1 EFLRELVRGSG
12 RSLESLTGPLGVST
26 TTIGVYLG
34 GKVPRERFVTS
45 LVAATSGRH
54 ADRVRALSLLRAA
67 LSPAPVRPPEQS
79 APAQVA
85 ELQGQL
91 IEAYQRL
98 TRAQDQR
105 DELREAADNYGR
117 LVMVL
122 WTMVHFLR
130 RRVDGLTRERE
141 ELRNRAA
148 DSPWLEQSARELAR
162 AQGQESRAVARLDGA
177 QEMRRRAEDML
188 ARVIDQVGRLSQEL
202 EELRAGAGLGP
213 GEVRDPERPPVP
225 VEVAPVTEDIDRA
238 LNRAD
243 EISAE
248 SARTLE
254 RIGRELD
261 APVGAETAPAVPAVS
276 AVPAREQI
284 AVVHAAEDTLWA
296 EWVGWLLT
304 AAGFDVLSRQL
315 GGTPDPY
322 GPQPAVL
329 VWSAATQRHRAAAP
343 TYVPR
348 LVVLQVAGASPVRWG
363 ASAVNLATL
372 GETAASEAVH
382 QALGLEPPEQLP
394 QPGRGGRRPAFPGDL
409 PRIFNLPSRNAEFTG
424 RAGQLAELRERL
436 RPQLFPDDQPSY
448 EPPRYTTMPQAVCG
462 LSGVGK
468 TQLALEYAHRFAA
481 EYAVVWWISA
491 EQSESIAASLAEL
504 AFRLGESPEETQN
517 LAEAAQSALDALRR
531 EPQGRWL
538 VVLDNADDPDAVMPY
553 LPSGPGDVLVTS
565 RNRTWNLRTG
575 VLELDVFTVEE
586 AVDHLLRRLPG
597 VGRED
602 ASELAAEVGHIPLA
616 VELAASW
623 LYETAT
629 PVGTYIE
636 QLREQTVLALS
647 AVTPA
652 DSPVAFGAPWQVAFM
667 RLLRDMPAAA
677 RLLQLCSLMSAEP
690 VSVQLLYG
698 DRMVEALLPY
708 DERLRDRL
716 MMGQVLQSLRRYGL
730 AVFDSAKGTVQ
741 VHRLVQAVVRNDMG
755 DQELEDVRHTVHR
768 VLAGARPAFGGTDD
782 RANWPLYARV
792 WPHLGASGAAACPDP
807 ETRELFIDRVHY
819 LWQRGELS
827 MAEQLARELTRRWEE
842 LFGER
847 DRQLL
852 RLRSQL
858 AAVLR
863 SQGRFTECLPLDEDV
878 LARMREELGEDH
890 PQTLRTA
897 GAVAADLRVL
907 GRFREALELVVD
919 ARARMQEMMGEDHP
933 DALALSHSHAVDL
946 HIAGSYQA
954 ARRLNEEVARSSTT
968 VLGQWHPQTFDALA
982 ALGADLRALGEY
994 AESVALLRDLA
1005 EAPEE
1010 DPQGPAALARATSLA
1025 LSLRRAGQDEEAREL
1040 LRQTHTAYRE
1050 RYDDAL
1056 PGALACA
1063 LALASARAD
1072 AGETEAALE
1081 LGRAVHERV
1090 TASLGA
1096 DHPSALVCAHNLAVH
1111 LRQGG
1116 QALQAVE
1123 LSRTAAEG
1131 LRAALGE
1138 HPYAMIAQV
1147 TLANATAE
1155 AGDPG
1160 AAVPLTRES
1169 LDWLSWRL
1177 SPEHPDVMVV
1187 SADLAVAVREAGVF
1201 GEAMVLR
1208 DDAVADLARVL
1219 PDGHRWL
1226 SAARAGRRID
1236 RDLEMFPQ

>member
-1 EFLRELVRGSG
+1 LARDNGGVGQDRGGRPFGPIRAETREAQALAEFLRELVRASG
-12 RSLESLTGPLGVST
+12 RPLESLTGPLGLST

-54 ADRVRALSLLRAA
+54 ADRVRALALLRAA
-67 LSPAPVRPPEQS
+67 RSPAPVRPPERS
-79 APAQVA
+79 ATTQVT

-105 DELREAADNYGR
+105 DKLREAADNYGR

-141 ELRNRAA
+141 ELRNGPA
-148 DSPWLEQSARELAR
+148 DAPRLAQSARELAR
-162 AQGQESRAVARLDGA
+162 VEGQESRAVARLDGA

-202 EELRAGAGLGP
+202 AELRAGAGLGP
-213 GEVRDPERPPVP
+213 GDVPEPERAPAP
-225 VEVAPVTEDIDRA
+225 VEVAPVAEDIDRA

-261 APVGAETAPAVPAVS
+261 APVEAEAAPAVPA
-276 AVPAREQI
+276 APAREQV

-304 AAGFDVLSRQL
+304 AAGFEVLSRQL
-315 GGTPDPY
+315 GGMAGPY
-322 GPQPAVL
+322 GPHPTVL

-343 TYVPR
+343 IYAPR
-348 LVVLQVAGASPVRWG
+348 LVVLQVAGGTPVRWG
-363 ASAVNLATL
+363 TSAVNLAVL
-372 GETAASEAVH
+372 GEAAASEAVH

-394 QPGRGGRRPAFPGDL
+394 HPGRGGRRPAFPGDL

-436 RPQLFPDDQPSY
+436 RPQLFPADQPSY
-448 EPPRYTTMPQAVCG
+448 EPPRYVTAPQAVCG

-481 EYAVVWWISA
+481 EYAVVWWIPA

-597 VGRED
+597 LGRED
-602 ASELAAEVGHIPLA
+602 AAELAAEVGHIPLA

-652 DSPVAFGAPWQVAFM
+652 DSPVAFGAPWQLAFA

-677 RLLQLCSLMSAEP
+677 R
-690 VSVQLLYG
+690 
-698 DRMVEALLPY
+698 
-708 DERLRDRL
+708 RL
-716 MMGQVLQSLRRYGL
+716 
-730 AVFDSAKGTVQ
+730 
-741 VHRLVQAVVRNDMG
+741 H
-755 DQELEDVRHTVHR
+755 
-768 VLAGARPAFGGTDD
+768 
-782 RANWPLYARV
+782 
-792 WPHLGASGAAACPDP
+792 
-807 ETRELFIDRVHY
+807 
-819 LWQRGELS
+819 
-827 MAEQLARELTRRWEE
+827 
-842 LFGER
+842 
-847 DRQLL
+847 
-852 RLRSQL
+852 
-858 AAVLR
+858 
-863 SQGRFTECLPLDEDV
+863 
-878 LARMREELGEDH
+878 
-890 PQTLRTA
+890 
-897 GAVAADLRVL
+897 
-907 GRFREALELVVD
+907 
-919 ARARMQEMMGEDHP
+919 
-933 DALALSHSHAVDL
+933 
-946 HIAGSYQA
+946 
-954 ARRLNEEVARSSTT
+954 
-968 VLGQWHPQTFDALA
+968 QW
-982 ALGADLRALGEY
+982 
-994 AESVALLRDLA
+994 
-1005 EAPEE
+1005 
-1010 DPQGPAALARATSLA
+1010 
-1025 LSLRRAGQDEEAREL
+1025 
-1040 LRQTHTAYRE
+1040 
-1050 RYDDAL
+1050 
-1056 PGALACA
+1056 
-1063 LALASARAD
+1063 
-1072 AGETEAALE
+1072 
-1081 LGRAVHERV
+1081 
-1090 TASLGA
+1090 
-1096 DHPSALVCAHNLAVH
+1096 
-1111 LRQGG
+1111 
-1116 QALQAVE
+1116 
-1123 LSRTAAEG
+1123 
-1131 LRAALGE
+1131 
-1138 HPYAMIAQV
+1138 
-1147 TLANATAE
+1147 
-1155 AGDPG
+1155 
-1160 AAVPLTRES
+1160 
-1169 LDWLSWRL
+1169 
-1177 SPEHPDVMVV
+1177 
-1187 SADLAVAVREAGVF
+1187 
-1201 GEAMVLR
+1201 
-1208 DDAVADLARVL
+1208 
-1219 PDGHRWL
+1219 
-1226 SAARAGRRID
+1226 
-1236 RDLEMFPQ
+1236 